1 MRCHRSLAVAAA
13 TVCLMAL
20 PLSAQTANEAKA
32 RLTASLAGATFA
44 GTYLR
49 AGTPYSMNF
58 HADGRLSD
66 SAKRNG
72 RWWVD
77 EGGNYC
83 REWTD
88 GPMAG
93 VPACMKWVVNAGR
106 VEIFSGEDKVLEG
119 ELIPAAPK

>member
-1 MRCHRSLAVAAA
+1 MRCSHSLALAAA
-13 TVCLMAL
+13 LLAL
-20 PLSAQTANEAKA
+20 AAPLSAQTAGDAQA
-32 RLTASLAGATFA
+32 MLTESLAGATFS

-49 AGTPYSMNF
+49 AGSPYSMNF

-66 SAKRNG
+66 SAKRSG

-77 EGGNYC
+77 EAGDYC

-106 VEIFSGEDKVLEG
+106 VEIFSGADKVLEG
-119 ELIPAAPK
+119 ELIRAAPQ